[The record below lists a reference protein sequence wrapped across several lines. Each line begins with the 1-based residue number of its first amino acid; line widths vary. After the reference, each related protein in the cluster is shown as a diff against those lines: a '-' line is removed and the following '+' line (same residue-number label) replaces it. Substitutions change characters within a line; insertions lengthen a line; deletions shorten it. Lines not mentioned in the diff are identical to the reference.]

1 MDFRS
6 WAKDLTAYF
15 IFLLFTA
22 TLGPLLFGFHLAELN
37 TPEDVIRC
45 KKKSLFAKSA
55 AKLPQCMPM
64 DPAQWG
70 LVGSIFTL
78 GGLLG
83 ALSAGP
89 VAGRYGR
96 LKCMQFTT
104 IFFVLG
110 PVLEALSPHIGVL
123 GFGRFVSGLGAGAAV
138 VVVPIYISEVAPP
151 AERGFFG
158 SFTQI
163 MCNVGIL
170 ITQLLGYFL
179 SHGSMWRVILAA
191 AGVIGLIQAIG
202 LFAGVESP
210 KWLADQGRPS
220 KAKKNLRKIRG
231 QDANISEEIQDWG
244 VADVDQMS
252 DEEETLLNN
261 SEDSTISPP
270 PDKANKA
277 PLGTLAVLTHPE
289 TARATFSVMMVM
301 LAQQFTGI
309 NSIIMYGV
317 SLLATLLAA
326 NSALLNLLVSVVNI
340 IATTS
345 SAPLIE
351 RLGRKTCILGS
362 ITGMGVTS
370 LLLGISI
377 LRHIPILSVVAV
389 VGFVASFGLGLGP
402 VPFILASELVGPEAV
417 GAVQSWAL
425 AANWVA
431 TFIVAQF
438 FPILSARLG
447 GHVFFIFAALA
458 IVFGSFIAFFVPET
472 KGKRNAD
479 EVWGRQRAPA
489 LSRED

>member
-104 IFFVLG
+104 VFFVIG

-244 VADVDQMS
+244 FADVDQMS

-489 LSRED
+489 LRRED

>member
-1 MDFRS
+1 MDFRG
-6 WAKDLTAYF
+6 WAKNLTAYF

-45 KKKSLFAKSA
+45 KKKSLFANSA
-55 AKLPQCMPM
+55 AKLPQCMSM

-104 IFFVLG
+104 VFFVLG
-110 PVLEALSPHIGVL
+110 PVLEALSPSIAVL
-123 GFGRFVSGLGAGAAV
+123 VVGRFVSGLGAGAAV

-179 SHGSMWRVILAA
+179 SHGRMWRLILAA
-191 AGVIGLIQAIG
+191 AGVIGLIQAVG
-202 LFAGVESP
+202 LIAGVESP

-231 QDANISEEIQDWG
+231 QDANISEEIQEWG
-244 VADVDQMS
+244 GGDVDQMS

-261 SEDSTISPP
+261 PEDSTISPP

-362 ITGMGVTS
+362 ISSMGVTS

-377 LRHIPILSVVAV
+377 LRHIPILSAVAV

-431 TFIVAQF
+431 TFVVAQF
-438 FPILSARLG
+438 FPMLNARLG
-447 GHVFFIFAALA
+447 GYVFFIFAALA
-458 IVFGSFIAFFVPET
+458 IVFGAFIAFFVPET

-479 EVWGRQRAPA
+479 EVWGRQRPAPR
-489 LSRED
+489 RED